1 MENTFFDSLMI
12 SDSERIHTQTLAW
25 ILSLNDSVFPT
36 DKKRQFLN
44 DLFNINGGIEIEQN
58 IYVETELN
66 KIDLFIDTDNY
77 QFLIENKLKSSE
89 HSNQTFRYI
98 DSIPSQF
105 ENENKTRKFGFL
117 TLVKDEPQNQEWIP
131 ISFEKLRDSL
141 NKLDWKKE
149 HKETTFISEYVQ
161 TLDNLTTVYNEFIGN
176 HRGFANVF
184 TDGSKK
190 KFEKKKYENEL
201 QDYIRRNQLE
211 TIFQKAF
218 LKTILKNA
226 KIEYIEI
233 GETRG
238 TALFQTHIS
247 EINVSGEIFRL
258 GFQFQGKTMKI
269 NLVHKNYADS
279 KPEQV
284 GERLMEIFQ
293 NVYYQQ
299 NDYENFNK
307 PRKKAYVSVSKTLKN
322 EIFNVDKSTLVG
334 LLQNEIQYSKNK
346 VNEFKKQL
354 GKAYNIQ

>member
-1 MENTFFDSLMI
+1 MKNTFFDSLMI

-25 ILSLNDSVFPT
+25 IISLDDSVFPS
-36 DKKRQFLN
+36 DNKKQFLSK
-44 DLFNINGGIEIEQN
+44 LFNVNGEIRFEQK
-58 IYVETELN
+58 IYVETEFN

-77 QFLIENKLKSSE
+77 QFLLENKLKSSE

-98 DSIPSQF
+98 DAIPSQF
-105 ENENKTRKFGFL
+105 EDANKTRIYGFL
-117 TLVKDEPQNQEWIP
+117 TLVKDEAMNPKWIP
-131 ISFEKLRDSL
+131 ISFEKLKDSL
-141 NKLDWKKE
+141 EKLTWNDSQ
-149 HKETTFISEYVQ
+149 KETVFIKEYIQ
-161 TLDNLTTVYNEFIGN
+161 TLGNLTEVYNGFIDN
-176 HRGFANVF
+176 HRNYANVF

-190 KFEKKKYENEL
+190 KYEKESYENDL

-218 LKTILKNA
+218 LKAVLKNA

-247 EINVSGEIFRL
+247 EINIAGEIFRL

-284 GERLMEIFQ
+284 GEKLMKIFK
-293 NVYYQQ
+293 NVFYQK
-299 NDYENFNK
+299 NNYNTLNK
-307 PRKKAYVSVSKTLKN
+307 PRKKAYVSVSKILTN
-322 EIFNVDKSTLVG
+322 EIFDIDKSALIE
-334 LLQNEIQYSKNK
+334 LFQKEIKYSNVKAKEFENLINTEYKN
-346 VNEFKKQL
+346 V
-354 GKAYNIQ
+354 